1 MNDETTHRSGY
12 CAIVGRPNAGKS
24 TFLNQIIGMKLAIST
39 HKPQTTRDRILGI
52 LNRPNGQICFVDT
65 PGLHSAKGGIN
76 KYMVRQAEAAIQDA
90 DVILWMA
97 EVQPKTDPPLSR
109 GMERIHQL
117 IEATGKPWLLALN
130 KVDRVRDKKQLLPQI
145 SRWQAAFDPPCV
157 VPISAQDNDYTEAL
171 LDEVIARLPPG
182 PPLFP
187 DEFLTD
193 RSERYLTT
201 ETIREKAILE
211 TRDELP
217 YAVAVTVDDFD
228 ESRREDPEDPMVS
241 IIATVHVERE
251 GQKRIVVGERGK
263 VIKRIAMRSR
273 RDLRRL
279 LGCRVYL
286 DLFVRVTTDWSSK
299 DARLKDLG
307 YDV

>member
-1 MNDETTHRSGY
+1 MSDTGHRSGY

-24 TFLNQIIGMKLAIST
+24 TLLNHLMGVKLAIAT

-52 LNRPNGQICFVDT
+52 LNRPHGQICFVDT
-65 PGLHSAKGGIN
+65 PGLHNPKGGIN
-76 KYMVRQAEAAIQDA
+76 KYMVRQAEAAILDA

-97 EVQPKTDPPLSR
+97 EVQPKGSRALSK
-109 GMERIHQL
+109 GMNRIHEL
-117 IEATGKPWLLALN
+117 IESSNKPWLLALN
-130 KVDRVRDKKQLLPQI
+130 KVDRVNNKQEILPQI
-145 SRWQAAFDPPCV
+145 ALWQEAFDPPCV
-157 VPISAQDNDYTEAL
+157 VPISAQDGEYTGPL
-171 LDEVIARLPPG
+171 LDEIIARLPAG

-201 ETIREKAILE
+201 EVIREKAILE
-211 TRDELP
+211 TREELP
-217 YAVAVTVDDFD
+217 YSVAVTVDDFD
-228 ESRREDPEDPMVS
+228 ESKREDADDPLVS
-241 IIATVHVERE
+241 IIATLHVERE

-263 VIKRIAMRSR
+263 VVKRIGMRAR

-286 DLFVRVTTDWSSK
+286 DLFVRVTPDWSSK
-299 DARLKDLG
+299 ETRLRDLG